1 MIKASFYLYPSRFH
15 RYLHICSKALPPWVT
30 FLLATSDVGATDG
43 IGTSDV
49 GATDAIGA
57 ATEMFS
63 PAKKAFETNS
73 L

>member
-30 FLLATSDVGATDG
+30 FLSA
-43 IGTSDV
+43 TSDV